1 MHLAGVP
8 EVELE
13 HPELMLKLQQIL
25 PLPSSFKLYFLS
37 SSGQFFS
44 ALVIFRLLF
53 GFPVAF
59 GAGVG
64 LLGGGVFGAAG
75 AALCCTVGSGKRN
88 IVMRGSVVS
97 FRKLAFSAGTS
108 ATGFK
113 LCSCCCANTV
123 HNS

>member
-8 EVELE
+8 DVELE
-13 HPELMLKLQQIL
+13 HPEFMLKLQQML

-44 ALVIFRLLF
+44 ALVIFLLLF

-59 GAGVG
+59 GAGVV
-64 LLGGGVFGAAG
+64 LFGGGALGAAG
-75 AALCCTVGSGKRN
+75 GAFCCIVGSGKRN

-97 FRKLAFSAGTS
+97 FKKLLFNAGTS

-113 LCSCCCANTV
+113 LCNCCCANTV
-123 HNS
+123 HSS